1 VGAALLELYRQAP
14 LTSLA
19 MLAARSLGS
28 SVLVIDDEPVVLD
41 LFERILGEKGLSTRT
56 ARSAEE
62 ALALL
67 EREDFGC
74 VLADKNLPGI
84 DGIELVRR
92 VRQAQPHCACIVM
105 TAYASTDS
113 VLEAMRLGAVDYIE
127 KPFDDLGRLVERIDE
142 AVRQMRE
149 QYERRSHLKLV
160 DAEPDEA
167 AGETNAP
174 GGQDPSTPIE
184 ILQARVQHAS
194 SDLRRRSLHLLSRL
208 VASKAAGRE
217 VLLSG
222 EALLDEL
229 RRLRDAGGADAGELR
244 RIEQKVEEH
253 LALARHAQ
261 SR

>member
-1 VGAALLELYRQAP
+1 MQ
-14 LTSLA
+14 
-19 MLAARSLGS
+19 AARSVS

-56 ARSAEE
+56 ARNADE

-67 EREDFGC
+67 EREEFGC
-74 VLADKNLPGI
+74 VLADKNLPGM

-105 TAYASTDS
+105 TAYASTES
-113 VLEAMRLGAVDYIE
+113 AVEALRLGAVDYIE
-127 KPFDDLGRLVERIDE
+127 KPFDDLGKLLQRIDD
-142 AVRQMRE
+142 AVRQMQE
-149 QYERRSHLKLV
+149 QVQRRSHLRVV
-160 DAEPDEA
+160 DPDAGEPGAADEA
-167 AGETNAP
+167 ASADGAGP
-174 GGQDPSTPIE
+174 ATPME
-184 ILQARVQHAS
+184 ILQARVHHAS

-222 EALLDEL
+222 ESLLEEV
-229 RRLRDAGGADAGELR
+229 RRLRDAGRADGMDLR
-244 RIEQKVEEH
+244 RIEEKVEEH

>member
-14 LTSLA
+14 LTSFA
-19 MLAARSLGS
+19 MQAARSLGS

-127 KPFDDLGRLVERIDE
+127 KPFDDLGRLVERIDD

-160 DAEPDEA
+160 DAEPA
-167 AGETNAP
+167 
-174 GGQDPSTPIE
+174 PIE
-184 ILQARVQHAS
+184 LLQARVQHAS
-194 SDLRRRSLHLLSRL
+194 SDVRRRSLHLLSRL